1 MTYYVDKINHCV
13 LHEKAERFA
22 ENSNNYVSV
31 FGDDSRGTIVV
42 AFWLSCLGTP

>member
-31 FGDDSRGTIVV
+31 LFGDDSRGTIVV
-42 AFWLSCLGTP
+42 AF